1 MLGMRCR
8 CGVTLDKP
16 WMIRAHRCEY
26 TIIRHERMRFWKRF
40 IIVECMLV
48 AFTVIAYL
56 LRL

>member
-1 MLGMRCR
+1 
-8 CGVTLDKP
+8 
-16 WMIRAHRCEY
+16 MIRAHRCEY

-56 LRL
+56 LRI